1 MGVVLAVINDVHAGS
16 TVAVCPPRVELDDG
30 GAYEASKVQLWLWQ
44 CWHDYWHQVESIC
57 EGTGFPLYIVS
68 NGDLFDGDHHNTSQI
83 ISRNPVDWHA
93 VVSACMEYPL
103 SLGPERLFFVRGTEA
118 HTGKSGSLEEGYAR
132 RLLADGHPV
141 EGDPDTGT
149 ASWWHLRMEIEGVRI
164 DVAHH
169 GRTGMRAH
177 TEGNAANLYA
187 HDILLQHIKEGDP
200 PPHLVLRAH
209 YHRFNDSYDM
219 APVRVIQNGA
229 WQLATA
235 FGHRVAT
242 DKIAH
247 IGGLI
252 VVIEDG
258 EYEPK
263 KVKFKAKRGPVWVA
277 S

>member
-1 MGVVLAVINDVHAGS
+1 MGVVVAVVNDLHCGS

-30 GAYEASKVQLWLWQ
+30 GAYEASKAQRWLWQ
-44 CWHDYWHQVESIC
+44 CWHQYWDQVASVC
-57 EGTGFPLYIVS
+57 EGLGYPLYVIS
-68 NGDLFDGDHHNTSQI
+68 NGDLFDGDHHNTPQI
-83 ISRNPVDWHA
+83 VSRNPTDWFTIA
-93 VVSACMEYPL
+93 NACMEYPL
-103 SLGPERLFFVRGTEA
+103 ALGPERLFFVRGTEA
-118 HTGKSGSLEEGYAR
+118 HVGKSASLEEGFAK
-132 RLLADGHPV
+132 RLRSDGIPV

-149 ASWWHLRMEIEGVRI
+149 ASWWHLRMQVEDVRL

-187 HDILLQHIKEGDP
+187 HDILLHHIKEGDT
-200 PPHLVLRAH
+200 PPHLALRAH
-209 YHRFNDSYDM
+209 YHRFNDSYDHC
-219 APVRVIQNGA
+219 PVRVITVGA

-235 FGHRVAT
+235 FGYRVAT
-242 DKIAH
+242 DSMAH

-263 KVKFKAKRGPVWVA
+263 KVPFKPERGPVWKA